1 MSLGVYKWLT
11 RLNETVMTAQLYI
24 LSAPSGAGKTSMVRE
39 ACSRLDDLV
48 VSVSHTTRPKRP
60 KDTDGVDYHFV
71 EQETFHQMIA
81 DADFL
86 EHAQVFDN
94 FYGTSHKTVEATLAS
109 GKDVLLEIDWQGADQ
124 VRRLIPEACS
134 IFIVPPSRETLEHR
148 LRGRAS
154 DSEEVIERRIAEAVS
169 DMQHFS
175 NYDYLIINDDF
186 ERAVD
191 ELCAIVISK
200 RVEVSR
206 QTQQRSALL
215 SSLLG

>member
-1 MSLGVYKWLT
+1 
-11 RLNETVMTAQLYI
+11 MTAQLYI
-24 LSAPSGAGKTSMVRE
+24 LSAPSGAGKTSLVRE
-39 ACSRLDDLV
+39 ACLRLDDLV
-48 VSVSHTTRPKRP
+48 VSVSHTTRPMRP
-60 KDTDGVDYHFV
+60 KDTDGTDYHFV
-71 EQETFHQMIA
+71 DIETFHQMIA

-94 FYGTSHKTVEATLAS
+94 FYGTSHKAIKELLAS
-109 GKDVLLEIDWQGADQ
+109 GKDVILEIDWQGADQ

-175 NYDYLIINDDF
+175 NYDYLIVNDDF
-186 ERAVD
+186 EQATS
-191 ELCAIVISK
+191 ELCAIVIAK

-206 QTQQRSALL
+206 QSQQRSALL

>member
-1 MSLGVYKWLT
+1 
-11 RLNETVMTAQLYI
+11 MTAQLYI
-24 LSAPSGAGKTSMVRE
+24 LSAPSGAGKTSLVRE
-39 ACSRLDDLV
+39 ACSRLNDLV
-48 VSVSHTTRPKRP
+48 VSVSHTTRPMRP
-60 KDTDGVDYHFV
+60 KDSDGVDYHFV
-71 EQETFHQMIA
+71 DVDTFHQMIA
-81 DADFL
+81 NADFL

-94 FYGTSHKTVEATLAS
+94 YYGTSHKAIQQTLAS

-134 IFIVPPSRETLEHR
+134 IYIVPPSREALEHR

-154 DSEEVIERRIAEAVS
+154 DSDDVIEKRISEAVS

-186 ERAVD
+186 EQATA
-191 ELCAIVISK
+191 ELCAIVIAK

-206 QTQQRSALL
+206 QSQQRAELL